1 MVCPVAGAV
10 QGAQH
15 HWCMPACMRQ
25 HQEVLVIRQGTIL
38 CLRDPRA
45 SGPSQPR
52 PQRACAI
59 RRAGA
64 RWGIP
69 PFFVERG
76 PGRGGGGGGVA
87 FKFGAPTTAR
97 NALRLLRALQL
108 RRAVL
113 LEGSPG
119 VGKTSL
125 VAALAR
131 ATGAAPR
138 LAPQQPQANMAH
150 SSVPGVIFFVSCL
163 KQIGVIKPAVSWAAA
178 RSRY

>member
-1 MVCPVAGAV
+1 MCAG
-10 QGAQH
+10 
-15 HWCMPACMRQ
+15 
-25 HQEVLVIRQGTIL
+25 
-38 CLRDPRA
+38 
-45 SGPSQPR
+45 
-52 PQRACAI
+52 
-59 RRAGA
+59 RAGA

-69 PFFVERG
+69 PFFVARG
-76 PGRGGGGGGVA
+76 PGRGGGGGGAA
-87 FKFGAPTTAR
+87 FNFGAPTTAR

-150 SSVPGVIFFVSCL
+150 SLMLGTGLVCRKL
-163 KQIGVIKPAVSWAAA
+163 DL
-178 RSRY
+178 

>member
-1 MVCPVAGAV
+1 M
-10 QGAQH
+10 
-15 HWCMPACMRQ
+15 
-25 HQEVLVIRQGTIL
+25 
-38 CLRDPRA
+38 
-45 SGPSQPR
+45 
-52 PQRACAI
+52 
-59 RRAGA
+59 
-64 RWGIP
+64 
-69 PFFVERG
+69 
-76 PGRGGGGGGVA
+76 A